1 MTLSRINK
9 LGTSRSLASLGTS
22 LRFFFRPDPHEKIMN
37 GTTATLVLPRSARD
51 QQIASFLYI
60 GYYGRSPRHLRKGWR
75 SEFILKRKNVA
86 VKQPVFF
93 VM

>member
-1 MTLSRINK
+1 
-9 LGTSRSLASLGTS
+9 
-22 LRFFFRPDPHEKIMN
+22 MN

-60 GYYGRSPRHLRKGWR
+60 AYNGRSQRHLIKGWR

-86 VKQPVFF
+86 VKQPGLF